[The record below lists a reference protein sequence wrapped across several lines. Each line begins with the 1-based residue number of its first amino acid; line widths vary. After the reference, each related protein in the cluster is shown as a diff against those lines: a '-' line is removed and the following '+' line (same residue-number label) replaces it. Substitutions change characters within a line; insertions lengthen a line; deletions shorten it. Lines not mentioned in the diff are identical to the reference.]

1 MRPYGASADCGAF
14 EQKALAKPSRHL
26 VAAKASEYDAGQRA
40 RPAFRIRDMRS
51 LRLRRERKGTFDWTQ
66 QGFTDRSIEGCGAL
80 FAYAH
85 KIRGLDQQTP
95 IPALFTA

>member
-1 MRPYGASADCGAF
+1 M
-14 EQKALAKPSRHL
+14 
-26 VAAKASEYDAGQRA
+26 AAKASEYDAGQRA
-40 RPAFRIRDMRS
+40 RPAFRIRDMRY